1 MFHAAP
7 PMASLFRANAAAM
20 TSGLRSAT
28 FRIWWR
34 EKKGEADDH
43 LRFGGVAVRAQAARL
58 SGREGDRIRVE
69 GGRHRRPR
77 PGVPRRLAARQDAR
91 DGRWRLPARSEE
103 HTSELQS
110 LMRISYAV
118 FCLKKNNK

>member
-69 GGRHRRPR
+69 GGRHS
-77 PGVPRRLAARQDAR
+77 
-91 DGRWRLPARSEE
+91 SEE
-103 HTSELQS
+103 GLVGKECVICVDLGGR
-110 LMRISYAV
+110 RI
-118 FCLKKNNK
+118 LTKKNKFITKR